1 MTAAAAAA
9 AGRAGRHH
17 RRVVVGGRVV
27 GAEVVLV
34 AGAERGVASA
44 RSRTRLE
51 SATTTVRIKRH
62 ESRGEVLH
70 FVRQIGGAHV
80 MSGGFLSIERGG
92 SGDSIY
98 KWTDS
103 NTTINGKSSKQEAI

>member
-1 MTAAAAAA
+1 M
-9 AGRAGRHH
+9 
-17 RRVVVGGRVV
+17 V

-51 SATTTVRIKRH
+51 SATTTVRIRRY

-70 FVRQIGGAHV
+70 FVRQIGGAHHV

-98 KWTDS
+98 KLTDS
-103 NTTINGKSSKQEAI
+103 NTTINGKSSKQQAI